1 MNIDRRRLV
10 LPVLLVALG
19 GCTQGFVTHDEPV
32 IEFGEMNR
40 QTMAA
45 QVINPEP
52 EYDTEMPVTSAEH
65 AAQAVD
71 RHATDTVK
79 PPEHVPSTTPN
90 SGN

>member
-10 LPVLLVALG
+10 LPIVCLAMA
-19 GCTQGFVTHDEPV
+19 GCTQGFVTHGEPT

-45 QVINPEP
+45 QVVNPEP
-52 EYDTEMPVTSAEH
+52 EYDTLVPATSADH
-65 AAQAVD
+65 AAQAVG
-71 RHATDTVK
+71 RYQSDTVK
-79 PPEHVPSTTPN
+79 PPVHVPSTSPD

>member
-1 MNIDRRRLV
+1 MNTDRRRLV
-10 LPVLLVALG
+10 LPALLVALG
-19 GCTQGFVTHDEPV
+19 GCTQGYMAQGEPV

-45 QVINPEP
+45 QVVNPEP
-52 EYDTEMPVTSAEH
+52 EYDTEAPVTSAEH

-79 PPEHVPSTTPN
+79 PPVHMPSTTPN